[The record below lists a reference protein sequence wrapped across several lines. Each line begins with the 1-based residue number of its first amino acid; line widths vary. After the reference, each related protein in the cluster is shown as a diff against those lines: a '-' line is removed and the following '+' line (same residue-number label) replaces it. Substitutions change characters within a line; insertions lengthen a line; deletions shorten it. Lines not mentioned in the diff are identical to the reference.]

1 MPMGQARGISRRV
14 LRLIF
19 KDHQSRAKLT
29 WSLPR
34 PGRRLLDFFSKTIS
48 AQLESKAAPLQKT
61 CICRKLRRRQD
72 VNSQV
77 YWNPQPVQASNEHV
91 VLSLTTVSNPGG
103 ASMPKLTSPLDHIKI
118 AAPCSADWDQMF
130 SFEDKRV
137 RFCSQCNL
145 NVYNLSD
152 MSRQDAEA
160 LINKTEGR
168 LCVRFYRRAD
178 GSILTQNCPVGLK
191 AIKRRVAWVAQ
202 VVLGMVLSFVSGL
215 GLYIFHLGRKPY
227 PLLNIPSIYKKPSPI
242 IGAIRPVRYLEKAT
256 IGKVMI
262 EPRQSDLGGRGKT
275 GRPDQGIS
283 QAAPESSSAT

>member
-1 MPMGQARGISRRV
+1 MGNVELAMGNV
-14 LRLIF
+14 NP
-19 KDHQSRAKLT
+19 LT
-29 WSLPR
+29 
-34 PGRRLLDFFSKTIS
+34 K
-48 AQLESKAAPLQKT
+48 
-61 CICRKLRRRQD
+61 RRRQD

-77 YWNPQPVQASNEHV
+77 YWNPQPAQASIEHV
-91 VLSLTTVSNPGG
+91 VLSLTTVSIPGG

-178 GSILTQNCPVGLK
+178 GSILTQNCPIGLK
-191 AIKRRVAWVAQ
+191 AIRRRVAWVAQ
-202 VVLGMVLSFVSGL
+202 VVLGMVLSLASGL
-215 GLYIFHLGRKPY
+215 GLYIFHLERKQF
-227 PLLNIPSIYKKPSPI
+227 PLPGNQDDDAIMGLAPPPVTAFQGQVVMPKPDKL
-242 IGAIRPVRYLEKAT
+242 R
-256 IGKVMI
+256 I
-262 EPRQSDLGGRGKT
+262 EPRQNELGTRSKT
-275 GRPDQGIS
+275 KRRDQGVS
-283 QAAPESSSAT
+283 QAAPESSSATSLSPSRKNP